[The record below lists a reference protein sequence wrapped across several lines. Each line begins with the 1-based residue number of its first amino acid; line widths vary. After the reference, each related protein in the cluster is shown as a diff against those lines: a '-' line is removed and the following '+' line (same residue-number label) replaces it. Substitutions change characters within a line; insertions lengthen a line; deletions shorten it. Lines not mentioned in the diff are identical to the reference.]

1 MYKRKRDV
9 SLTFSV
15 VSPDERTF
23 QKRQT
28 YTQAVTYI
36 DKGTSCI
43 HRETGGMSFHD
54 HSIG

>member
-23 QKRQT
+23 QKHQT

-36 DKGTSCI
+36 HKGTSCI
-43 HRETGGMSFHD
+43 HRETGEMSSYD